1 MSHALNTLPNYGIWN
16 LSRNES
22 HCTDHNQKN
31 TRSKGHRMEKELI
44 QDHMSNH
51 DDGELDEEDDAHES
65 GVLLA
70 LLESEETVHERRSEE
85 VH

>member
-1 MSHALNTLPNYGIWN
+1 
-16 LSRNES
+16 
-22 HCTDHNQKN
+22 
-31 TRSKGHRMEKELI
+31 MEKELI
-44 QDHMSNH
+44 QDHMNNH
-51 DDGELDEEDDAHES
+51 DDSELDEEDDAHES

>member
-1 MSHALNTLPNYGIWN
+1 
-16 LSRNES
+16 
-22 HCTDHNQKN
+22 
-31 TRSKGHRMEKELI
+31 MEKELI
-44 QDHMSNH
+44 QGHMSNH